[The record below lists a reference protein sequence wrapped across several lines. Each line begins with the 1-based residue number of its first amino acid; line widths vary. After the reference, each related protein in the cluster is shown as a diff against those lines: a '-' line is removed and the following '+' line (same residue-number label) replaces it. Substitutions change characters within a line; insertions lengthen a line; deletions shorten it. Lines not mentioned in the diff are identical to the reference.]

1 MNQCLFCLEDITT
14 TDKLGQLAFCNC
26 KVCLHANCL
35 EQIQSSGL
43 LCPICR
49 IKNSRKYKYQTSNLP
64 SNSILEFY
72 SRKIF
77 DYFVEQPNVFRF
89 MLYFTACFMVMFCLV
104 PHLLWLGLK
113 DSRYRTSSLIF
124 IVSCCVFSI
133 CIYYL
138 VITSIY

>member
-1 MNQCLFCLEDITT
+1 MNQCLFCLEDITN

-35 EQIQSSGL
+35 EQIQSTGL

-49 IKNSRKYKYQTSNLP
+49 IKKSRKYHSSHLP
-64 SNSILEFY
+64 TNSILEFY
-72 SRKIF
+72 SRRIF
-77 DYFVEQPNVFRF
+77 EYFVEQPNVFRF

-113 DSRYRTSSLIF
+113 DSRYRTTSVVF
-124 IVSCCVFSI
+124 IVGI
-133 CIYYL
+133 GIGIYQIIQKL
-138 VITSIY
+138 FNFV